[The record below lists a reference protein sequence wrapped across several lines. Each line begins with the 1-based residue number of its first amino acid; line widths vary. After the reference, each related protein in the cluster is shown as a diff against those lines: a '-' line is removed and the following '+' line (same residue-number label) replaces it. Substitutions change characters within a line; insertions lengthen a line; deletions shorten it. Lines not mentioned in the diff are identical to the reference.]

1 MNNVLILGAKG
12 NLGSQLRLLLPH
24 ATAWDR
30 DDIDLTDTENAQEK
44 IKSIEGLEAI
54 INCVAYNDVDGAE
67 SNTELAITLNV
78 KVPKVSH
85 RTKYSPNAFQ
95 HRLRIFREKNKL

>member
-1 MNNVLILGAKG
+1 MNVQGA
-12 NLGSQLRLLLPH
+12 
-24 ATAWDR
+24 
-30 DDIDLTDTENAQEK
+30 DITENNLSHFNSEKESELIPVITNEK

-78 KVPKVSH
+78 KVPTMLAKLATDKGS
-85 RTKYSPNAFQ
+85 
-95 HRLRIFREKNKL
+95 RISSTSRCMATSS